1 MKKTLITVDNLD
13 GHICSADGRLYA
25 GKDTI
30 LTAGAKDELSR
41 RHVEVVYGEAPAS
54 CTAGAAADEAAA
66 GNPPAP
72 CCAAATASRI
82 NGIEGL
88 VGTVSSMLR
97 GKYGISDPKL
107 LASLTA
113 EALLIMRRNA

>member
-41 RHVEVVYGEAPAS
+41 RHVEVVYGEPPVSCAASDDAPA
-54 CTAGAAADEAAA
+54 AG
-66 GNPPAP
+66 
-72 CCAAATASRI
+72 CCAAANASRI

-97 GKYGISDPKL
+97 GKYGITDPKL

>member
-13 GHICSADGRLYA
+13 AHICALDGRLYA

-30 LTAGAKDELSR
+30 LTAGAKDELCR
-41 RHVEVVYGEAPAS
+41 RHVEVIYGEAPAASAS
-54 CTAGAAADEAAA
+54 CADAAAPACAAEAAA
-66 GNPPAP
+66 
-72 CCAAATASRI
+72 RV
-82 NGIEGL
+82 NGLEGV

-97 GKYGISDPKL
+97 NRYGITEPKL